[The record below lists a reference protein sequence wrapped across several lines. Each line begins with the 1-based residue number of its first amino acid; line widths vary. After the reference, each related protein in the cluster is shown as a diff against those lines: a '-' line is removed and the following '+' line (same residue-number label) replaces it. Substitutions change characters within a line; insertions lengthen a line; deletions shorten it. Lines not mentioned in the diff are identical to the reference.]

1 MKPIAKYY
9 YHRKTYI
16 VFEDY
21 TIIKSK
27 NKRTR
32 KIANIELLRQIEPS
46 DDPQLIIL
54 YRILCGTI
62 KPK

>member
-9 YHRKTYI
+9 YHRKKYL

-21 TIIKSK
+21 TIIEFK
-27 NKRTR
+27 NGRTR
-32 KIANIELLRQIEPS
+32 KVANVTLLHQIESS

-54 YRILCGTI
+54 YRVLCGTI

>member
-1 MKPIAKYY
+1 MKPIAKYR
-9 YHRKTYI
+9 YHKKTYI

-21 TIIKSK
+21 TIIKFK
-27 NKRTR
+27 NGRTR
-32 KIANIELLRQIEPS
+32 KIPNIVLLRQIEIS

-54 YRILCGTI
+54 YRILCSTI